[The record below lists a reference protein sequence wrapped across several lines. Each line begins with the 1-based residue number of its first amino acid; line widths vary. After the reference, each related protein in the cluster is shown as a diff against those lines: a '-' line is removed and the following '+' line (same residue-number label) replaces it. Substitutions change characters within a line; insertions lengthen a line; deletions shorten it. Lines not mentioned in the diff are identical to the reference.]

1 MSGGA
6 LNMARGRDRY
16 IPRGAERVIAISL
29 LGRDIPKAA
38 TLTGLRK
45 RGYAIVIN
53 GADKARGSVYRI
65 EPSDMGGDSAAPQTA
80 TEATG
85 KARQE
90 RLQRGARPRS
100 GQAA

>member
-65 EPSDMGGDSAAPQTA
+65 EPSEMGGDGATPQTA
-80 TEATG
+80 AEATG
-85 KARQE
+85 R
-90 RLQRGARPRS
+90 ARPDRPERS
-100 GQAA
+100 ASPRSRQAA